1 MDRLTYF
8 NDATGMYRLKP
19 LTYTEDAVQV
29 LAIYEN
35 LGTPKELRELKEKAT
50 AIKSDGFS
58 DHLLNMGYTKG
69 MKDGYAKAIEEFAEA
84 VKKKYPICTNDFG
97 MVINESAHKT
107 IDEIA
112 KELKGE

>member
-1 MDRLTYF
+1 MAMTVVDKDCT
-8 NDATGMYRLKP
+8 
-19 LTYTEDAVQV
+19 
-29 LAIYEN
+29 
-35 LGTPKELRELKEKAT
+35 EKAEDFT
-50 AIKSDGFS
+50 

-84 VKKKYPICTNDFG
+84 MKKKYPICTNDFG

>member
-1 MDRLTYF
+1 MTIED
-8 NDATGMYRLKP
+8 LK
-19 LTYTEDAVQV
+19 DAVCDLV
-29 LAIYEN
+29 SIAEEYVDRKYFEELDNKGVAIIDALE
-35 LGTPKELRELKEKAT
+35 ELRELKEKAT

-69 MKDGYAKAIEEFAEA
+69 MKDGYAKAIEEFAERI
-84 VKKKYPICTNDFG
+84 KQKYSCCSYISEMREEC
-97 MVINESAHKT
+97 